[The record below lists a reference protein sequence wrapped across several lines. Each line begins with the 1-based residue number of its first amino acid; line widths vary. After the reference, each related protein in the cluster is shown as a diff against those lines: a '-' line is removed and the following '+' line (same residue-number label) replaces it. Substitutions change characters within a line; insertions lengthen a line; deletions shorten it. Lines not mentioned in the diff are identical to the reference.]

1 MLTRNAAPDG
11 RPRTA
16 SWRQALRCA
25 APGTIVAAVLLAPF
39 LNKAFVVDDPGML
52 VEARQILRTPLRPL
66 SGEICWLDSETC
78 GKVSDLS
85 PGSALGAYFL
95 VPAILLG
102 HSEIVAHAMQLLALC
117 LAILATAM
125 LAFRLGLGRYGAA
138 AAALMVAVSPAVLP
152 FASSALPD
160 ILAMTLGVAG
170 LERLCAWKAD
180 GRAHQCAAAIACLG
194 LAPCARPHLLV
205 LLAPA
210 ALLLKG
216 DGNCFSPRGW
226 LDAPRRYWIVLI
238 AAVLLALA
246 VTKLYSEPGMP
257 LHPPSFHLG
266 RQFILP
272 NARAFLIYLVI
283 AVPFTAPWLVLR
295 LRGIRAA
302 LAACLP
308 VAAVL
313 AWKALLDPTL
323 QALWPVVEIVGAT
336 ALAGALA
343 EAVRKR
349 EAVPLGLA
357 LWLLV
362 PLAPVCYHQ
371 LPLKYLAASA
381 PAVAIVI
388 AGLLERERQRLRVAA
403 VGVLLVASAVLSG
416 LILAADREFAETA
429 RRVSAEAIAPRVRSG
444 QRVWCAGQ
452 WGFYWYAQEA
462 GAKLSKPGGEV
473 ARPGDILVVGLIE
486 RGAGALNRFPHRTL
500 LESKVYYALGGR
512 TLSYIDR
519 ISLYSNIF
527 GERPWGWAPGEM
539 ARYEVWRI
547 DDSQ

>member
-1 MLTRNAAPDG
+1 MILAAIF
-11 RPRTA
+11 
-16 SWRQALRCA
+16 L
-25 APGTIVAAVLLAPF
+25 IPF

-52 VEARQILRTPLRPL
+52 VEARQIVRTPLRPL
-66 SGEICWLDSETC
+66 SAEICWLDSETC
-78 GKVSDLS
+78 GKVSELS

-102 HSEIVAHAMQLLALC
+102 HSEIVAHAMQLILLC
-117 LAILATAM
+117 LAIPVTAM

-138 AAALMVAVSPAVLP
+138 AAATLMAVSPAVLP

-170 LERLCAWKAD
+170 LERLCAWKAE
-180 GRAHQCAAAIACLG
+180 GKVHQCAAAIACLG
-194 LAPCARPHLLV
+194 LAPCARAHLLV

-216 DGNCFSPRGW
+216 EGNCFSLRGW
-226 LDAPRRYWIVLI
+226 FDAPRRYWMALI
-238 AAVLLALA
+238 AAVLLAWA
-246 VTKLYSEPGMP
+246 VTKLYSEPNTP

-266 RQFILP
+266 WVFVPP
-272 NARAFLIYLVI
+272 NTRAFLIYLVI
-283 AVPFTAPWLVLR
+283 AVPFTTPWLVLR
-295 LRGIRAA
+295 LRGIRAV
-302 LAACLP
+302 LAASLP

-313 AWKALLDPTL
+313 AWKAFLDPTL
-323 QALWPVVEIVGAT
+323 PAWWPVVEIVGAT
-336 ALAGALA
+336 ALVGALA
-343 EAVRKR
+343 EAVWKR
-349 EAVPLGLA
+349 EAVSLALA

-362 PLAPVCYHQ
+362 PLAPAAYHQ

-381 PAVAIVI
+381 PAVAILI
-388 AGLLERERQRLRVAA
+388 ARLLEKERQRLRLAA
-403 VGVLLVASAVLSG
+403 VGVLLMASAVLSG
-416 LILAADREFAETA
+416 LIVAADRDFGETA
-429 RRVSAEAIAPRVRSG
+429 RQVSAEVIAPRVRSG

-452 WGFYWYAQEA
+452 WGFYWYAQQA
-462 GAKLSKPGGEV
+462 GARLSKPGGEV
-473 ARPGDILVVGLIE
+473 ARPGDILVVGVIE

-500 LESKVYYALGGR
+500 LGSKIYYASGGR

-527 GERPWGWAPGEM
+527 GERPWGWAAGEM